1 MSALMT
7 ELEPAPQDP
16 LLGLML
22 AVRDDPRP
30 DKVDLGVG
38 IYKDADGRTPVL
50 GAVKAAERQLLES
63 EETKAYEGPHG
74 NPLFCQG
81 VERLVMGKVK
91 GDRTIFATPGG
102 CGALSIGMQ
111 LAREISPSGRLFLSD
126 PTWPNHQGIAEANGF
141 EIERFGYHPT
151 TEGHPD
157 LGLMMEGLG
166 SVRRGDIVLL
176 QGPCHNPT
184 GTDLSAEQ
192 WDQVVG
198 LLIEREALLLID
210 IAYQG
215 FGRGLEEDI
224 APVQRA
230 LAQVPEAIVTYSCSK
245 NFGLYRERTGA
256 LIVKA
261 ADGRMLDAARSRAAS
276 LIRSSYSMPPAHGA
290 AVVGTILNDPKL
302 LSMWTDELDAMRSR
316 LNRLRQ
322 AFAASM
328 VEETGDESF
337 QRLANE
343 KGMFSLLPLAPEAIM
358 ALRQEHGI
366 YMPSSGRANIAGL
379 PEERVRDVAR
389 VMARAL
395 AG

>member
-1 MSALMT
+1 
-7 ELEPAPQDP
+7 
-16 LLGLML
+16 
-22 AVRDDPRP
+22 
-30 DKVDLGVG
+30 
-38 IYKDADGRTPVL
+38 
-50 GAVKAAERQLLES
+50 
-63 EETKAYEGPHG
+63 
-74 NPLFCQG
+74 
-81 VERLVMGKVK
+81 
-91 GDRTIFATPGG
+91 
-102 CGALSIGMQ
+102 
-111 LAREISPSGRLFLSD
+111 
-126 PTWPNHQGIAEANGF
+126 
-141 EIERFGYHPT
+141 
-151 TEGHPD
+151 
-157 LGLMMEGLG
+157 MEGLG

-358 ALRQEHGI
+358 TLRQEHGI